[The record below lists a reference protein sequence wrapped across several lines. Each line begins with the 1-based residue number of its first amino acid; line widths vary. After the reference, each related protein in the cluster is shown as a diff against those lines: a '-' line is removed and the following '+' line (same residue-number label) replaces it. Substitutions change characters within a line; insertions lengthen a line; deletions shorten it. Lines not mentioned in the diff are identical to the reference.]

1 MLFCDHK
8 ISIVIKPLTTAYVVR
23 GFCWELYYFL
33 NSTIVTTSSRKRNES
48 MTEQENLLINLENA
62 IAEVSQQLGSEEVEF
77 VLMKYGATCID
88 DLDPSDYSSV
98 FSELDALL
106 NN

>member
-1 MLFCDHK
+1 
-8 ISIVIKPLTTAYVVR
+8 
-23 GFCWELYYFL
+23 
-33 NSTIVTTSSRKRNES
+33 
-48 MTEQENLLINLENA
+48 MTEKETLRINIEELER
-62 IAEVSQQLGSEEVEF
+62 EVSQQLGSEEVEF

-98 FSELDALL
+98 FSELEALL

>member
-1 MLFCDHK
+1 MQKFNID
-8 ISIVIKPLTTAYVVR
+8 
-23 GFCWELYYFL
+23 
-33 NSTIVTTSSRKRNES
+33 
-48 MTEQENLLINLENA
+48 NLLINLENA

-98 FSELDALL
+98 FSELEALL

>member
-1 MLFCDHK
+1 
-8 ISIVIKPLTTAYVVR
+8 
-23 GFCWELYYFL
+23 
-33 NSTIVTTSSRKRNES
+33 
-48 MTEQENLLINLENA
+48 MTEKETLRINIEELER
-62 IAEVSQQLGSEEVEF
+62 EVSQRLGSEEVEF
-77 VLMKYGATCID
+77 VFMKFGATNLD

>member
-1 MLFCDHK
+1 
-8 ISIVIKPLTTAYVVR
+8 
-23 GFCWELYYFL
+23 
-33 NSTIVTTSSRKRNES
+33 
-48 MTEQENLLINLENA
+48 MTEKETLRINIEELER
-62 IAEVSQQLGSEEVEF
+62 EVSQQLGSEEVEF
-77 VLMKYGATCID
+77 VFMKFGATNLD

>member
-1 MLFCDHK
+1 MQKFNID
-8 ISIVIKPLTTAYVVR
+8 
-23 GFCWELYYFL
+23 
-33 NSTIVTTSSRKRNES
+33 
-48 MTEQENLLINLENA
+48 NLLINLENA

-88 DLDPSDYSSV
+88 DLDPSEYLSV
-98 FSELDALL
+98 FSELEALL

>member
-1 MLFCDHK
+1 MQSTD
-8 ISIVIKPLTTAYVVR
+8 
-23 GFCWELYYFL
+23 ELY
-33 NSTIVTTSSRKRNES
+33 
-48 MTEQENLLINLENA
+48 INLENV

-77 VLMKYGATCID
+77 VFMKFGATNLD

>member
-1 MLFCDHK
+1 MPATLHT
-8 ISIVIKPLTTAYVVR
+8 IS
-23 GFCWELYYFL
+23 
-33 NSTIVTTSSRKRNES
+33 
-48 MTEQENLLINLENA
+48 LLIEQHCRGDDMTVTNLQTLKENIEA
-62 IAEVSQQLGSEEVEF
+62 DSIEVSQQFGSEEVDF
-77 VLMKYGATCID
+77 VFMKYGATSID